1 MKIGLFVYMS
11 IVDLKDKL
19 EKMNKAQQIEL
30 ARMLIHEYRVTYDE
44 NQNGIFINMSELP
57 PSILDKIR
65 SFLKY
70 IELQEENISNVERE
84 MNGLK
89 DTFFKTE

>member
-19 EKMNKAQQIEL
+19 EKMNKPQQIEL

-57 PSILDKIR
+57 PSILEKIR

-70 IELQEENISNVERE
+70 IELQEENITNVERE